1 MNNKRRGM
9 AGALVG
15 SVVVLGGLLSV
26 VTREGREPS
35 QPAASALHGFM
46 GGGGQEAAYAPG
58 RLLVQVR
65 ASAMTPALAA
75 VPAQK
80 GRLAAKAKTGLAGL
94 DALVQARG
102 VTGISRPYDVGVA
115 AGKAA
120 AGDEYAGD
128 VARWFMLAFDGG
140 TDAATMV
147 DAFAALP
154 EVEAVS
160 LDWRAWPASLPTDP
174 GLAGNWGHANT
185 SQLPSF
191 NWGVTHAHTGPGTGL
206 AGFDSDVTAAWA
218 LPQGLGA
225 EDVVIAIID
234 SGVDAGHPD
243 LRQVEGYDFGDDDAD
258 PDDDSAEAGHGTC
271 CAGIAA
277 ALADGRGAVGA
288 APGCAIMPLKVADSD
303 GIMWF
308 SAVQAAL
315 YHAADNGADVASLS
329 FGAPIAGDPATEA
342 ALRYAHEAGVL
353 LVAATGN
360 GNRSQLLYPA
370 SSPWVV
376 AVGAA
381 SPGGE
386 RKRSSSATD
395 EVGHAVSP
403 DPYGCTD
410 DGERW
415 WGSSYGSAQPDAA
428 DAVDLL
434 GPSILPTC
442 DIAGVG
448 GYRPGDEEP
457 FFNGT
462 SCAAPYVAGVAAL
475 VISAHP
481 DYTPAQVREVLV
493 GGARD
498 VIGVESGE
506 GWDRYSGHGLVNAQ
520 AAILGTSFAEVP
532 GDEPSLPGVE
542 PGADDAIVTS
552 GALQQNQPNPFN
564 PVTSVAFTLPRA
576 GAVRLTV
583 YNLRGQVV
591 ERLVEGH
598 LEAGEHVAT
607 WDASGHPSGLYVC
620 RLQAAGI
627 DETRK
632 MSLVK

>member
-1 MNNKRRGM
+1 MNKRRGV

-26 VTREGREPS
+26 ITREGSEPP
-35 QPAASALHGFM
+35 QPAASALRGFM
-46 GGGGQEAAYAPG
+46 GAGGQDASYAPG

-65 ASAMTPALAA
+65 ESAMTPALAG

-80 GRLAAKAKTGLAGL
+80 GRLAAKAKTGVPGL
-94 DALVQARG
+94 DALAPVAGITG
-102 VTGISRPYDVGVA
+102 VSRPYDVGVA
-115 AGKAA
+115 ASKAA
-120 AGDEYAGD
+120 DGEEAAGGVD
-128 VARWFMLAFDGG
+128 RWFMVALEDGK
-140 TDAATMV
+140 DAAALV

-174 GLAGNWGHANT
+174 GMAANWGHANT
-185 SQLPSF
+185 AQLPSF
-191 NWGVTHAHTGPGTGL
+191 NWDVTHAHTGPGTGL
-206 AGFDSDVTAAWA
+206 AGFDADVTAAWA

-225 EDVVIAIID
+225 ADVVIAIID
-234 SGVDAGHPD
+234 SGVDADHPG
-243 LRQVEGYDFGDDDAD
+243 LRQVAGYDFGEDDAD

-277 ALADGRGAVGA
+277 ALADGQGAVGV
-288 APGCAIMPLKVADSD
+288 APGCAIMPLKVADGD

-329 FGAPIAGDPATEA
+329 FGAPIAADPATEA

-370 SSPWVV
+370 SSPYVV

-381 SPGGE
+381 APGGE
-386 RKRSSSATD
+386 RKRSSSLAG
-395 EVGHAVSP
+395 EVGQGVSP
-403 DPYGCTD
+403 DPRGCTD

-415 WGSSYGSAQPDAA
+415 WGSSYGSAQADAA

-442 DIAGVG
+442 DIAGAG
-448 GYRPGDEEP
+448 GYRPGDDEP

-462 SCAAPYVAGVAAL
+462 SCATPYVAGVAAL

-481 DYTPAQVREVLV
+481 DYTPARVREVLV

-520 AAILGTSFAEVP
+520 AAVLGTSYAGLP
-532 GDEPSLPGVE
+532 GDEPAPPGDE
-542 PGADDAIVTS
+542 PQDGDAAVTA

-583 YNLRGQVV
+583 YSLRGQVV
-591 ERLVEGH
+591 ARLVEGE
-598 LEAGEHVAT
+598 LAAGEHEVT
-607 WDASGHPSGLYVC
+607 WDASGQPSGLYVC